1 MASGGWRIV
10 VSAILLILLVEESAA
25 KRISSS
31 RRGHRKNALSLG
43 LGPFRAQQANEVDD
57 DIGGGDTTTITSN
70 SQTSV
75 TTLRSSFVTSFFT
88 DHYIVVQ
95 VEQSV
100 RCVCVCVCVCV
111 RTMPFTRMVFWCLFT
126 IHDDCHASSSSPYLV
141 TFVRRS
147 KFKVTG

>member
-70 SQTSV
+70 SQTSA
-75 TTLRSSFVTSFFT
+75 TILRSSFVTSFFT

-100 RCVCVCVCVCV
+100 RCVCVCVCVNNAIYTYGV
-111 RTMPFTRMVFWCLFT
+111 LVFIYNTRRLSC
-126 IHDDCHASSSSPYLV
+126 
-141 TFVRRS
+141 
-147 KFKVTG
+147 